1 LDYIIF
7 GIGSSATLVLAGW
20 LLRDWG
26 PRLRDRGPAEDEIL
40 SASALVTRMAW
51 ARFCAA
57 CGMALL
63 ICGVMIMLVT
73 LGAAL
78 LAPSDRAATIAV
90 VSMFALAALLMLIW
104 TGLYLRQ
111 FGASGVIRPREK
123 PVKVEPDETPVP
135 VTAIGPTLL
144 PETDAIDPPA
154 PTFAETTASRGGLGR
169 FAAFFRRDPE
179 DTNESEHA
187 VAEGAPDAEPV
198 TGTAIHDEPET
209 SPTEGVIAELAGEAD
224 TPDTKKLSPS
234 DPLVTAVMDIQ
245 PEASIEDAVLS
256 EVLGPDYDDSAEAD
270 HESESEPGEAGT
282 EPADDATGSTE
293 PSQDLALSQLRRRR
307 LSRLSNPSV
316 RE

>member
-26 PRLRDRGPAEDEIL
+26 PRLSDRGPAEDEIL

-123 PVKVEPDETPVP
+123 PVKVEPAETPVP
-135 VTAIGPTLL
+135 VTAIGPTIL
-144 PETDAIDPPA
+144 PKTDAIDPPA
-154 PTFAETTASRGGLGR
+154 PTF
-169 FAAFFRRDPE
+169 RRDPG
-179 DTNESEHA
+179 DTTESEPA

-234 DPLVTAVMDIQ
+234 DPLVTAAMDIQ

-256 EVLGPDYDDSAEAD
+256 EVLGPDHDDSAEAD
-270 HESESEPGEAGT
+270 HESESEPGESGT
-282 EPADDATGSTE
+282 EPADDATGSTV

-307 LSRLSNPSV
+307 LSRLSNPSD